1 MEHFQARV
9 TERLLAEYDA
19 NLENVLRSLKK
30 KAKAKQIPNCKW
42 YKAVRA
48 NGQIVAYIVGKGTA
62 ISSLLKG
69 TMVPQGVEI

>member
-19 NLENVLRSLKK
+19 NLDNCIRSLKK
-30 KAKAKQIPNCKW
+30 KAKARQIPNGKW
-42 YKAVRA
+42 FKAVRA
-48 NGQIVAYIVGKGTA
+48 NGTIVAYIVGKGTT